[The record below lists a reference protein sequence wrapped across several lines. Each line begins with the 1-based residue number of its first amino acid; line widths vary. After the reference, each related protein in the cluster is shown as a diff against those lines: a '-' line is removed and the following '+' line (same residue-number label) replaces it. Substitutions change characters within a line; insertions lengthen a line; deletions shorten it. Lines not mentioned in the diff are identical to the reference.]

1 MQKVKNFILA
11 HPELFTVLSLLLI
24 YYVIFFYG
32 IGNYAL
38 MDVDESRY
46 VLMSKDM
53 FHSKDF
59 MTLYLNGAYFFEKPP
74 LYFWGECLSFAIFGQ
89 VSEWTARFP
98 VALYGSLTCLTT
110 YVLGRK
116 IVSRGFGVV
125 SSLILATSIEFVIL
139 AKFAILDILVAACI
153 WFSLCSGIMIY
164 FCKEQN
170 KKYFW
175 WLFYIFSGL
184 AVMAKG
190 VPGFVVPFGSMFFIS
205 IYFKKFKEIFKPQY
219 FFIGLILFLLIVLP
233 WHIAMLKMY
242 YPLFFNEYIIKH
254 HIARFLGSEVI
265 NREQPFY
272 FYFLTLLWG
281 FLPWTIS
288 CVFVLVRKIWKRDF
302 RFREVGNVQK
312 FLMCNGIIA
321 IFTLLFFSISGT
333 KLITYIL
340 PIYPSLSILG
350 GYIWFNYIERG
361 EYSRIIDR
369 TVYITSGIFIFAG
382 FLAIFTKFFL
392 PEELNSD
399 ISVVKPL
406 SIVLLIFFGLC
417 SIISV
422 KKGKYL
428 LVFLSYVLF
437 MAFLSAYGTGKLFK
451 VDYKFGQDD
460 LIEFAKYSKEQDK
473 PIATYNVF
481 QKYSLIYYSDKKV
494 NFGYNHKPSD
504 VAQQLDDGYLVVLK
518 KKNLKDLHN
527 INYKLIKEGK
537 KYLLIEKK

>member
-1 MQKVKNFILA
+1 
-11 HPELFTVLSLLLI
+11 
-24 YYVIFFYG
+24 
-32 IGNYAL
+32 
-38 MDVDESRY
+38 
-46 VLMSKDM
+46 
-53 FHSKDF
+53 
-59 MTLYLNGAYFFEKPP
+59 
-74 LYFWGECLSFAIFGQ
+74 
-89 VSEWTARFP
+89 
-98 VALYGSLTCLTT
+98 
-110 YVLGRK
+110 
-116 IVSRGFGVV
+116 
-125 SSLILATSIEFVIL
+125 
-139 AKFAILDILVAACI
+139 
-153 WFSLCSGIMIY
+153 
-164 FCKEQN
+164 
-170 KKYFW
+170 
-175 WLFYIFSGL
+175 
-184 AVMAKG
+184 MAKG
-190 VPGFVVPFGSMFFIS
+190 IPGFVVPFGSMFFIS

-219 FFIGLILFLLIVLP
+219 FCIGLILFLLIVLP

-242 YPLFFNEYIIKH
+242 DPLFFNEYIIKH

-392 PEELNSD
+392 PVEINSD

-417 SIISV
+417 SIISA

>member
-392 PEELNSD
+392 PEEINSD